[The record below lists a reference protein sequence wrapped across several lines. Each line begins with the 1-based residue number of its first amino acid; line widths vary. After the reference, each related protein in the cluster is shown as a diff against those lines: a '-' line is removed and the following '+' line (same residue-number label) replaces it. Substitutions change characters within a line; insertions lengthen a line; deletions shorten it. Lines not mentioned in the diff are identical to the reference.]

1 MKLKIRLQKFLAMA
15 GIASR
20 RASETLIQDG
30 RVQVNGKVVKELG
43 TKVDPNVDEVRVDG
57 EICRLKIKPVY
68 ILMNKPKGVLTTV
81 TDPFGRPTVIDLLV
95 GIKERV
101 FPVGR
106 LDKDTE
112 GLLIITND
120 GEISYKLTHPK
131 HQIDK
136 TYIAKVLGIPD
147 EKDLRRLRNG
157 ILLEE
162 GKTAPAKVRVLKKGK
177 NFAVLEII
185 IHEGRKRQV
194 RRMCEAIGHPVLDL
208 KRIRV
213 GELALRGLPPGGW
226 RYMTEEEIRYLKNL

>member
-1 MKLKIRLQKFLAMA
+1 MKMRLQKFLAMA

-20 RASETLIQDG
+20 RACEMLILDG

-43 TKVDPNVDEVRVDG
+43 VKVDPDVDEIRVDG
-57 EICRLKIKPVY
+57 EICRIKIKPIY
-68 ILMNKPKGVLTTV
+68 IIMNKPKGVLTTV
-81 TDPFGRPTVIDLLV
+81 KDPFGRPTIIDLLAGV
-95 GIKERV
+95 RERV

-120 GEISYKLTHPK
+120 GELSYKLTHPK
-131 HQIDK
+131 HQVDK

-147 EKDLRRLRNG
+147 EKDIKRLRKG
-157 ILLEE
+157 IFLED
-162 GKTAPAKVRVLKKGK
+162 GKTAPARVRILKKGK

-194 RRMCEAIGHPVLDL
+194 RRMCESIGHPVLTL
-208 KRIRV
+208 KRTRI
-213 GELALRGLPPGGW
+213 GNLTLRGLAPGGW
-226 RYMTEEEIRYLKNL
+226 RYMTEEEVNYLKNL

>member
-1 MKLKIRLQKFLAMA
+1 MKMRLQKFLAMA

-20 RASETLIQDG
+20 RACEMLILDG

-43 TKVDPNVDEVRVDG
+43 VKVDPDVDEIRVDG
-57 EICRLKIKPVY
+57 EICRIKIKPIY
-68 ILMNKPKGVLTTV
+68 IIMNKPKGVLTTV
-81 TDPFGRPTVIDLLV
+81 KDPFGRPTIIDLLAGV
-95 GIKERV
+95 RERV

-120 GEISYKLTHPK
+120 GELSYKLTHPK
-131 HQIDK
+131 HQVDK

-147 EKDLRRLRNG
+147 EKDIKRLRKG
-157 ILLEE
+157 IFLED
-162 GKTAPAKVRVLKKGK
+162 GKTAPAKVRILKKGK

-194 RRMCEAIGHPVLDL
+194 RRMCESIGHPVLTL
-208 KRIRV
+208 KRTRI
-213 GELALRGLPPGGW
+213 GNLTLRGLAPGGW
-226 RYMTEEEIRYLKNL
+226 RYMTEEEVNYLKNL

>member
-1 MKLKIRLQKFLAMA
+1 LKVRLQKFLAMA

-20 RASETLIQDG
+20 RACEMLILDG

-43 TKVDPNVDEVRVDG
+43 TKVDPDVDEVRVDG
-57 EICRLKIKPVY
+57 EICRIKMKPVY
-68 ILMNKPKGVLTTV
+68 IIMNKPKGVLTTV
-81 TDPFGRPTVIDLLV
+81 KDPFGRPTIIDLLAGV
-95 GIKERV
+95 KERV

-120 GEISYKLTHPK
+120 GELSYKLTHPK
-131 HQIDK
+131 HQVDK

-147 EKDLRRLRNG
+147 EKDIKRLRKG
-157 ILLEE
+157 IFLED
-162 GKTAPAKVRVLKKGK
+162 GKTAPAKVRILKKGK

-194 RRMCEAIGHPVLDL
+194 RRMCESIGHPVLTL
-208 KRIRV
+208 KRTRI
-213 GELALRGLPPGGW
+213 GNLTLRGLAPGGW
-226 RYMTEEEIRYLKNL
+226 RYMTEEEVNYLKNL

>member
-1 MKLKIRLQKFLAMA
+1 MKVRLQKFLAMA

-20 RASETLIQDG
+20 RACEMLILDG

-43 TKVDPNVDEVRVDG
+43 TKVDPDVDEVRVDG
-57 EICRLKIKPVY
+57 EICRIKMKPVY
-68 ILMNKPKGVLTTV
+68 IIMNKPKGVLTTV
-81 TDPFGRPTVIDLLV
+81 KDPFGRPTIIDLLAGV
-95 GIKERV
+95 KERV

-120 GEISYKLTHPK
+120 GELSYKLTHPK
-131 HQIDK
+131 HQVDK

-147 EKDLRRLRNG
+147 EKDIKRLRKG
-157 ILLEE
+157 IFLED
-162 GKTAPAKVRVLKKGK
+162 GKTAPAKVRILKKGK

-194 RRMCEAIGHPVLDL
+194 RRMCESIGHPVLTL
-208 KRIRV
+208 KRTRI
-213 GELALRGLPPGGW
+213 GNLTLRGLAPGGW
-226 RYMTEEEIRYLKNL
+226 RYMTEEEVNYLKNL

>member
-1 MKLKIRLQKFLAMA
+1 MRLQKFLAMA

-20 RASETLIQDG
+20 RACEMLILDG

-43 TKVDPNVDEVRVDG
+43 VKVDPDVDEIRVDG
-57 EICRLKIKPVY
+57 EICRIKIKPIY
-68 ILMNKPKGVLTTV
+68 IIMNKPKGVLTTV
-81 TDPFGRPTVIDLLV
+81 KDPFGRPTIIDLLAGV
-95 GIKERV
+95 RERV

-120 GEISYKLTHPK
+120 GELSYKLTHPK
-131 HQIDK
+131 HQVDK

-147 EKDLRRLRNG
+147 EKDIKRLRKG
-157 ILLEE
+157 IFLED
-162 GKTAPAKVRVLKKGK
+162 GKTAPAKVRILKKGK

-194 RRMCEAIGHPVLDL
+194 RRMCESIGHPVLTL
-208 KRIRV
+208 KRTRI
-213 GELALRGLPPGGW
+213 GNLTLRGLAPGGW
-226 RYMTEEEIRYLKNL
+226 RYMTEEEVNYLKNL